1 MGNLLDLFFSIGN
14 CNVHF
19 VFNVI
24 YMGETELLL
33 TVILFNL
40 FFILFIISILVYIK
54 RYKEKKLEYQKE
66 LKIKIEKH
74 QKEILRT
81 QIEIQQQTMAEI
93 GRELHD
99 NIGQKLTLA
108 SLYSQQIVFE
118 NDVPEIKEKI
128 EQVTLII
135 DESIGVL
142 RGLSKS
148 LTDDKI
154 AKNSIVKLIQEEVD
168 KVSILKKCSVNFS
181 NNFTLSDAAILQ
193 KSVLL
198 RVVQESIQNCMKH
211 ADCSHIEIQ
220 LSNPDD
226 EILLIISDNGKG
238 FDVKKS
244 SSGIGLKNMKKRVE
258 MLNGKLTLVSTL
270 NVGSTVT
277 ARIKQ

>member
-1 MGNLLDLFFSIGN
+1 
-14 CNVHF
+14 
-19 VFNVI
+19 
-24 YMGETELLL
+24 MGETELLI

-128 EQVTLII
+128 EQVTHII